1 MAGAVTAEAV
11 QQPWHDSIRG
21 HVAALWNAIDE
32 THITLYQQWQSTQ
45 DEAVE
50 RFKRRLEDATD
61 AVLILTA
68 DELYPEAE
76 SLDATDDDLGDDEYV
91 YEAGDSLREAG

>member
-1 MAGAVTAEAV
+1 MAGVVMAEAV

-21 HVAALWNAIDE
+21 HVSALWTAIDH
-32 THITLYQQWQSTQ
+32 TQMALYQQSQSTQ

-50 RFKRRLEDATD
+50 RFKRRFERATD

-68 DELYPEAE
+68 DELYPEDE
-76 SLDATDDDLGDDEYV
+76 DLDDTDDDV
-91 YEAGDSLREAG
+91 FEAG